1 MIQSSSAKLAQL
13 SSFVTLIT
21 LSGYAASADDESAI
35 IAALNQWNTS
45 PIIHTEQL
53 RNDAEMRPMMRGGGG
68 ALRKSRDEDYQLRKV
83 TIKMSNP
90 EIKVVGSKANVTF
103 ARILQIDTGQ
113 TINTHPSN
121 QRFSVAL
128 EKKDGIWQVD
138 EDSLASQA
146 SITRD

>member
-1 MIQSSSAKLAQL
+1 MIQSSCGKLAIL
-13 SSFVTLIT
+13 SSFLSVIT
-21 LSGYAASADDESAI
+21 LSGHAATADDESAI

-45 PIIHTEQL
+45 SIVHTEQL

-68 ALRKSRDEDYQLRKV
+68 ALRKSRDEDFQLRKV
-83 TIKMSNP
+83 TVKMSKP
-90 EIKVVGSKANVTF
+90 EIEVVGSKANVTF

-121 QRFSVAL
+121 QRFTVAL
-128 EKKDGIWQVD
+128 EKKDGVWQID
-138 EDSLASQA
+138 ENSLASQA